1 MYAQVANAYGA
12 GLTDWDQSSLYGKL
26 CIFAFAA
33 WGGHNDGV
41 IAGLAVCGIMLS
53 VTSAACGELGLQ
65 SACMRCHCCRL
76 PDMWMS
82 TSLAAKLGQ
91 MFDVCFQ

>member
-1 MYAQVANAYGA
+1 MVSCNGVRAQVANAYGA

-33 WGGHNDGV
+33 WGGRDDGV

-53 VTSAACGELGLQ
+53 VTSAACGELTRQ
-65 SACMRCHCCRL
+65 R
-76 PDMWMS
+76 PVFS
-82 TSLAAKLGQ
+82 TYP
-91 MFDVCFQ
+91 

>member
-1 MYAQVANAYGA
+1 MHSSMQVRLHVQVANAYGA

-33 WGGHNDGV
+33 WGGQNDGV

-53 VTSAACGELGLQ
+53 VTSAACGELATGMLDIQ
-65 SACMRCHCCRL
+65 ELRAY
-76 PDMWMS
+76 
-82 TSLAAKLGQ
+82 A
-91 MFDVCFQ
+91 

>member
-1 MYAQVANAYGA
+1 MVAIRVSHGGMHAQVANAYGA

-53 VTSAACGELGLQ
+53 VTSAACGELTLQ
-65 SACMRCHCCRL
+65 NALFINRPCCRPL
-76 PDMWMS
+76 RCGHP
-82 TSLAAKLGQ
+82 
-91 MFDVCFQ
+91 VP

>member
-1 MYAQVANAYGA
+1 MCVQVANAYGA

-33 WGGHNDGV
+33 WGGQENGV

-53 VTSAACGELGLQ
+53 VTSAACGEPDFLISTRALAVFL
-65 SACMRCHCCRL
+65 SAE
-76 PDMWMS
+76 
-82 TSLAAKLGQ
+82 
-91 MFDVCFQ
+91 